1 MGGSQTMTDSRPHN
15 TEPSMVGRVLGNY
28 RIVAELSTGGMG
40 TVYRAEHELLGRT
53 AAVKLLR
60 PELTANPEL
69 VQRFFNEAKAATA
82 IRHPGIIE
90 VFDFGH
96 AEDGRAYL
104 IMEFLDGDSLAKRL
118 ADRGRLSEQE
128 AAQITRGIAS
138 ALTAAHKR
146 GIVHRDLKPDNIFLV
161 PDPDLPSGERPKVLD
176 FGIAKLA
183 DPVPSSVRHT
193 ATGVLMGT
201 PLYMAPE
208 QARAAAEIDHR
219 ADLYSLGCI
228 LYELLVG
235 DPPFVAQGAGEIIAL
250 QLFGQPTA
258 PSARLSTI
266 SGEMERIVMR
276 LLEKE
281 PADRFQSAAELN
293 DVLAAQLGSFS
304 RSMSASVTAAD
315 SRPHITLSRAG
326 VTPRTTSDVGRV
338 STSGDRALVSAF
350 EKTVAP
356 IDLEPPRRNLLPL
369 IAGGFTLAIAG
380 VVTALVLTRGHAAR
394 DVAKT
399 HVDETTKVTAP
410 PVQNVTQP
418 ATEKPEPRVETKP
431 PPEPKIDPKIDRKIG
446 PKIDPKPESKIEP
459 EPPIETKLEPPIDL
473 KPLKP
478 HVVVKVPHTRTVP
491 DPKKAHTDKGS
502 PIEVNLDSKE
512 P

>member
-1 MGGSQTMTDSRPHN
+1 MTDSRAHD
-15 TEPSMVGRVLGNY
+15 TEPPSMAGTVLGNY
-28 RIVAELSTGGMG
+28 RIVEELSSGGMG
-40 TVYRAEHELLGRT
+40 TVYRAQHELLGRA

-60 PELTANPEL
+60 PELTANAEL

-90 VFDFGH
+90 VFDFGY
-96 AEDGRAYL
+96 ADDGRAYL
-104 IMEFLDGDSLAKRL
+104 VMEFLDGDSLAKRI

-193 ATGVLMGT
+193 QTGALMGT

-208 QARAAAEIDHR
+208 QARAAGEIDHR

-235 DPPFVAQGAGEIIAL
+235 TPPFVAEGAGEIIAL
-250 QLFGQPTA
+250 QLFGQPEP
-258 PSARLSTI
+258 PSSRLETI
-266 SGEMERIVMR
+266 SPQMEKIVMR

-281 PADRFQSAAELN
+281 PNDRYPSAAELSQA
-293 DVLAAQLGSFS
+293 LAAMMGTLST
-304 RSMSASVTAAD
+304 RLSAPLTAAS
-315 SRPHITLSRAG
+315 SRPQITLTQRAG
-326 VTPRTTSDVGRV
+326 ATPQA
-338 STSGDRALVSAF
+338 STEIRAMISSAG
-350 EKTVAP
+350 AGL
-356 IDLEPPRRNLLPL
+356 DMAPPRRNLMPL
-369 IAGGFTLAIAG
+369 IAGGITLAAIAG
-380 VVTALVLTRGHAAR
+380 VVTVLIMSRGDDR
-394 DVAKT
+394 PVAT
-399 HVDETTKVTAP
+399 
-410 PVQNVTQP
+410 
-418 ATEKPEPRVETKP
+418 P
-431 PPEPKIDPKIDRKIG
+431 PPEPVTPAPVVKQEPV
-446 PKIDPKPESKIEP
+446 PPPKPEVVEVP
-459 EPPIETKLEPPIDL
+459 PAPPPPIEVKPSPVKVNNPPKHL
-473 KPLKP
+473 
-478 HVVVKVPHTRTVP
+478 VVVKKSPHVIAKPPVVEPHTAPASGSADIKTV
-491 DPKKAHTDKGS
+491 DQKKYTPQGS
-502 PIEVNLDSKE
+502 PMEVNVDSKA